1 MSEWYTKGLLAYM
14 LGLGEE
20 EMEEL
25 INKYLE
31 EGGVEDPR
39 TLFAYLMRK
48 CKEYVTSW
56 ALLSFSSQVT
66 LLQVAVIGPDG
77 QIIWTS
83 QSTLPYTSKSFSL
96 NKWPIVANILTK
108 GSEFLPSS
116 VNDAEFIA
124 AQHANLQLRKV
135 WPDVVGEA
143 YTEFL
148 QREHA
153 DASED
158 EEFLSREKLMEF
170 ERKFRVATGR
180 NMPIVAF
187 KFDKLSLPELRERS
201 INLPHLDSAITRYL
215 NQVVKKEEIGSYII
229 NESIDEVAPLI
240 EIDPQIDPIRGIPL
254 SELHPGDVIFLAS
267 DDEEDEEIA
276 AKVFMIRLLKD
287 GRYEVHGTMEEEGK
301 EVYFRFVAPGDIKVK
316 APQLGVKSGLDV
328 RLILSLLFVIL
339 VFIIVLFLPF

>member
-20 EMEEL
+20 EIEEL
-25 INKYLE
+25 MNKYLE
-31 EGGVEDPR
+31 EVGVEDPR
-39 TLFAYLMRK
+39 TLFSYLMRK
-48 CKEYVTSW
+48 CKEYVVLW

-83 QSTLPYTSKSFSL
+83 QSTLPYTAKNLSL
-96 NKWPIVANILTK
+96 NKWSTVANILTK

-116 VNDAEFIA
+116 VNDAEFIV
-124 AQHANLQLRKV
+124 AQHANLQLGKV
-135 WPDVVGEA
+135 WPDVVYEA
-143 YTEFL
+143 YIEFL

-158 EEFLSREKLMEF
+158 EEFLPREKLMEF
-170 ERKFRVATGR
+170 EKKFREATGR
-180 NMPIVAF
+180 TIPIVAF
-187 KFDKLSLPELRERS
+187 KFDKLSLPELREKS
-201 INLPHLDSAITRYL
+201 INLLSLDSAITRYL

-240 EIDPQIDPIRGIPL
+240 ETDPQIDPIRGIPL

-267 DDEEDEEIA
+267 DDEEDEEMT

-287 GRYEVHGTMEEEGK
+287 GRYEVHGTIGEENK
-301 EVYFRFVAPGDIKVK
+301 EVYFRFVAPGDVKVK
-316 APQLGVKSGLDV
+316 ALQLGVKSGLDV

>member
-20 EMEEL
+20 EIEEL
-25 INKYLE
+25 MNRYLE
-31 EGGVEDPR
+31 EVGVEDPR
-39 TLFAYLMRK
+39 TLFSYLMRK
-48 CKEYVTSW
+48 CKEYVALW

-83 QSTLPYTSKSFSL
+83 QSTLPYTAKNLSL
-96 NKWPIVANILTK
+96 NKWSTVANILTK

-135 WPDVVGEA
+135 WPDVVDEA
-143 YTEFL
+143 YIEFL

-153 DASED
+153 DASAD
-158 EEFLSREKLMEF
+158 EEFSPREKLMEF
-170 ERKFRVATGR
+170 EKKFREATGR
-180 NMPIVAF
+180 TIPIVAF
-187 KFDKLSLPELRERS
+187 KFDKLSLPELREKS
-201 INLPHLDSAITRYL
+201 INLLSLDSAITRYL
-215 NQVVKKEEIGSYII
+215 KQVVKKEEIGSYII
-229 NESIDEVAPLI
+229 NEPMDGGASLI
-240 EIDPQIDPIRGIPL
+240 EIDPQLDPIRGIPL
-254 SELHPGDVIFLAS
+254 SELHPGDVVFLANC
-267 DDEEDEEIA
+267 DEEIA

-287 GRYEVHGTMEEEGK
+287 GRYEVHGTIEEEDK

-316 APQLGVKSGLDV
+316 ALQSGVKSGLDAG
-328 RLILSLLFVIL
+328 LILSLLFVIL